1 MTKIKICGL
10 SRLADIE
17 AVNAARPGYIGFVFA
32 ESRRKV
38 TPAEAARLKAR
49 LSPAILTVGVFVN
62 TPPETI
68 LSLTAAGIIDWIQLH
83 GSESPETI
91 RFLKEKS
98 GRPVLKAFSIQTP
111 TDLELAAATSADFPL
126 LDNGKGGTGET
137 FDWEL
142 LSHFPR
148 PYFLAGGLTPENLP
162 EAIFR
167 FSPYAVDL
175 SSGVETDG
183 KKDPQKI
190 FRAVEAAHRKD

>member
-1 MTKIKICGL
+1 MTKIKLCGL

-17 AVNAARPGYIGFVFA
+17 AVNAARPDYIGFVFA

-62 TPPETI
+62 APPETI

-111 TDLELAAATSADFPL
+111 ADLELAAATPADFPL

-137 FDWEL
+137 FDWSLFEKQEKP
-142 LSHFPR
+142 F
-148 PYFLAGGLTPENLP
+148 FLAGGLSPENVK
-162 EAIFR
+162 EAIER
-167 FSPYAVDL
+167 FHPYAVDV

-183 KKDPQKI
+183 YKDYEKMKA
-190 FRAVEAAHRKD
+190 FMDAVRR